1 MCVCSEGTP
10 NSVFSPQSPLSLSF
24 PLWNST
30 LSRLQYQTACALS
43 VFICFNSLPLATC
56 LCFRQTLKVE
66 PETAAAA
73 TPVMA
78 PKKKFKKRGGNRL
91 RNNHVSHKRGSSTAS
106 VADYDDDGPISDSD
120 YSSTEIVDDNT
131 PQEPPKY
138 TKGRSTTKPQH
149 TYLPYL
155 TNHL

>member
-1 MCVCSEGTP
+1 
-10 NSVFSPQSPLSLSF
+10 
-24 PLWNST
+24 
-30 LSRLQYQTACALS
+30 
-43 VFICFNSLPLATC
+43 
-56 LCFRQTLKVE
+56 
-66 PETAAAA
+66 
-73 TPVMA
+73 MA

-91 RNNHVSHKRGSSTAS
+91 RNNHLPHKRGSSTAA
-106 VADYDDDGPISDSD
+106 VADDADDDGPISDSD

-155 TNHL
+155 TYHL